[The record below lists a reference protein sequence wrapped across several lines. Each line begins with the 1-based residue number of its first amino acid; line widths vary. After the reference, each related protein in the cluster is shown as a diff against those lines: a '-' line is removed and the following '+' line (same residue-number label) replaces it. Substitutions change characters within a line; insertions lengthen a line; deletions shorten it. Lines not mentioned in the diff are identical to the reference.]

1 MRWFAH
7 IAVGLDDAV
16 LHYASGPCARWDG
29 TPSSG
34 ARGDRQECCVHN
46 RPVTER
52 LVRPATRP
60 RSRRRSGSTNA
71 MWKRRPPVNAASSTP
86 GQCAPSRDST
96 RVRPETYTD
105 RHTGHQCPCSSGGTR
120 ERRPA
125 SVGRRRRHRNRRV
138 VQARA
143 AISGCPPLKVA
154 REQSGC
160 SHRKRRLRQ
169 IRYVVDRSSRGGG
182 LEANGTRRE
191 RKVARRLSAPYVV
204 R

>member
-34 ARGDRQECCVHN
+34 ARGDRQGCCVHN

-60 RSRRRSGSTNA
+60 RSRRVDPRPVCTVEGLDPCETRDFHRSPHG
-71 MWKRRPPVNAASSTP
+71 PPGPVLL
-86 GQCAPSRDST
+86 
-96 RVRPETYTD
+96 
-105 RHTGHQCPCSSGGTR
+105 GG
-120 ERRPA
+120 
-125 SVGRRRRHRNRRV
+125 
-138 VQARA
+138 ARA
-143 AISGCPPLKVA
+143 RGDPLQSAGEDGTGTAGWSRRGRQSPGAPPLKVA

-182 LEANGTRRE
+182 LKANGTRRE